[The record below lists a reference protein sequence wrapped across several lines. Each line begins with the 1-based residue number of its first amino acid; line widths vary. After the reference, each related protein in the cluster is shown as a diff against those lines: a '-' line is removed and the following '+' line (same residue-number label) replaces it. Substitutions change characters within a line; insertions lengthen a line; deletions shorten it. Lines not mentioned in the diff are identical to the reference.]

1 MMKSRQKESRFPSM
15 KERIAYTRA
24 CAAKHCPVMKG
35 FDPSISFV
43 IDSNVAKRILEEHEL
58 KSYDSDEDPAGD
70 NQYANL
76 HKPSKPTKLL
86 DCALTI
92 VNGDIWK
99 RQRYCISRAFAVP
112 KKIREKW
119 SIFAAKKFL
128 DLLSKDQLSNSHIN
142 VGKKKLFSF
151 CSMKYKKKGVDIR
164 KVSKEVAVCTLLV
177 AVLGEECG
185 RRKDLIDGF
194 GLMFL
199 DNLEPRRD
207 EESSLETKQIV
218 THIDTLIRCFVDNV
232 ASTPDQLEDDCLLQ
246 RLLRFEIENP
256 SDDDNY
262 LTRDEIVS
270 NVFSALLAGSQT
282 ICTTITGVFCFLASR
297 NDLQLD
303 LRMGKLTPKD
313 VVQETLRIFPPVAGL
328 PRFAADC
335 ELKMTKNDI
344 TTEFEKSQVFIID
357 LLAFAHSG
365 CNESLE
371 FRPEETKDSQAQPWG
386 IGKRKCPAGIIS
398 LECISKVLSSISDE
412 YTWTFLNEKTHLKDR
427 NGNGGWIEDIQYRPT
442 LQFPREL
449 RLQFSRHD
457 EECRSLRK

>member
-1 MMKSRQKESRFPSM
+1 MMKSKQKESRFPSM
-15 KERIAYTRA
+15 KERIAYTRE

-35 FDPSISFV
+35 VDSSISFV
-43 IDSNVAKRILEEHEL
+43 IDSDVAKRILEEHEL

-70 NQYANL
+70 CQYANL
-76 HKPSKPTKLL
+76 YKPPKPRKLL
-86 DCALTI
+86 DCALTN
-92 VNGDIWK
+92 VNGDVWK

-119 SIFAAKKFL
+119 SIFAAEKFL
-128 DLLSKDQLSNSHIN
+128 DILNKDQSSHSRGSG
-142 VGKKKLFSF
+142 GKKKLLSV
-151 CSMKYKKKGVDIR
+151 CSMKSKKKGVDIR

-185 RRKDLIDGF
+185 TRKELIDALR
-194 GLMFL
+194 LMFL

-218 THIDTLIRCFVDNV
+218 TRIDTLIRCFIDNV
-232 ASTPDQLEDDCLLQ
+232 ASAPDQLQDDCLLQ
-246 RLLRFEIENP
+246 RLLRFEIENT
-256 SDDDNY
+256 SDDGHY

-282 ICTTITGVFCFLASR
+282 ICTTITGVFCFLAGN

-303 LRMGKLTPKD
+303 LKIGKLIPKN
-313 VVQETLRIFPPVAGL
+313 VVQEALRIFPPVAGL

-335 ELKMTKNDI
+335 ELTIAKNDI
-344 TTEFEKSQVFIID
+344 KIEFEKNQVFIID
-357 LLAFAHSG
+357 LLAFAHSE

-371 FRPEETKDSQAQPWG
+371 FHHGETTDSQAQPWG

-398 LECISKVLSSISDE
+398 LDCISKVLSSIANE
-412 YTWTFLNEKTHLKDR
+412 YTWTFLNEKTHFKDR
-427 NGNGGWIEDIQYRPT
+427 YGSGGWIEDIQYRPT

-449 RLQFSRHD
+449 RLQFSRYD
-457 EECRSLRK
+457 EECGSM

>member
-1 MMKSRQKESRFPSM
+1 M
-15 KERIAYTRA
+15 KERIAYTRE
-24 CAAKHCPVMKG
+24 CAANHCPVIKG
-35 FDPSISFV
+35 VDPSISFV

-70 NQYANL
+70 CQYANL
-76 HKPSKPTKLL
+76 HKPSKPRKLL
-86 DCALTI
+86 DCALTN
-92 VNGDIWK
+92 VNGDVWK

-119 SIFAAKKFL
+119 SFFAAEKFL
-128 DLLSKDQLSNSHIN
+128 DILSKDQLSNSHIN
-142 VGKKKLFSF
+142 VGKKKLLSV
-151 CSMKYKKKGVDIR
+151 CSMKCKKKGVDIR

-207 EESSLETKQIV
+207 EESSLETKQIF
-218 THIDTLIRCFVDNV
+218 THIDTLIRCFIDNV

-335 ELKMTKNDI
+335 EFELAKDDI
-344 TTEFEKSQVFIID
+344 RTEFEKSLVFIID
-357 LLAFAHSG
+357 LLAFAHSE

-398 LECISKVLSSISDE
+398 LECISEVLSSISDE

-427 NGNGGWIEDIQYRPT
+427 YGNGEWIEDIQYRPT

-457 EECRSLRK
+457 EECRSIRKYEEF